1 MGKESSDAP
10 TPDPNI
16 KKAANAQAATGNAW
30 LNFSTDAYAN
40 AQQRQAGIDAT
51 ASAVSSAALG
61 AQDTALTNAATD
73 RARYENTFVPLQDQI
88 INDAKNYDT
97 PEAQAAA
104 AAAAGADTQSAI
116 AGQQA
121 ATERQQASMGV
132 NPNSG
137 RFQGTQRA
145 QGLNSALAVAGAKND
160 ARETTRNTGQALRMN
175 TVGLGANLPQ
185 QSLAATQ
192 VGLGAGQN
200 AAGVLGAAN
209 QQSLAANN
217 IMNTGYAGQM
227 QGYQGQAATLGNL
240 YNSEVN
246 AWSAQQQADAAGM
259 AGLAGAVGTGLGMW
273 AGGGFKIP
281 SSREFKEDK
290 QPIPEGEALAAVESL
305 PVESWKYQPGIS
317 DGGTHVGP
325 YAEDMQRVTG
335 LGDGKS
341 IKVQDA
347 IGLTM
352 KAVQDVNKKVD
363 RIAQQIGIGSFPG
376 AREVEAA

>member
-1 MGKESSDAP
+1 MGKDSGDAP
-10 TPDPNI
+10 MPDPNI

-30 LNFSTDAYAN
+30 LNFANDAYAT
-40 AQQRQAGIDAT
+40 AQGRQTGIDAT
-51 ASAVSSAALG
+51 AGAVSGAALG

-116 AGQQA
+116 AGQRA

-145 QGLNSALAVAGAKND
+145 SDLNSALAVAGAKND

-175 TVGLGANLPQ
+175 AAQLGANLPQ
-185 QSLAATQ
+185 QSLASTQ
-192 VGLGAGQN
+192 VGLGAGS
-200 AAGVLGAAN
+200 AATGALTQAN
-209 QQSLAANN
+209 QQFLTSTA
-217 IMNTGYAGQM
+217 IPMQGYSGQM
-227 QGYQGQAATLGNL
+227 QGYAGQAATLGNL
-240 YNSEVN
+240 YNAQLSAYN
-246 AWSAQQQADAAGM
+246 AQNSANAANT
-259 AGLAGAVGTGLGMW
+259 AGLYSALGTGLG
-273 AGGGFKIP
+273 AAASFF
-281 SSREFKEDK
+281 SSEEVKTDKEE
-290 QPIPEGEALAAVESL
+290 IPEGAALAAVDSL
-305 PVESWKYQPGIS
+305 PVERWRYMPGIE
-317 DGGTHVGP
+317 DGGEHVGP

-347 IGLTM
+347 LGLTM
-352 KAVQDVNKKVD
+352 KAVQDVSRKVD
-363 RIAQQIGIGSFPG
+363 RIAQQVGLGAYPG
-376 AREVEAA
+376 NRGMEAA